1 MSKDKQTIKA
11 LVETLS
17 KLSAA
22 RKQSS
27 DNVTS
32 AKTFLAENSKNEIA
46 VSNDQGY
53 SSLQTNQGGDNSK
66 HLSCVSEQQGVSLS
80 STDGKGAE
88 PLDAR
93 TVGLTKPNIHNE
105 QYSQEDDNNEQSKE
119 QSIQEHVLS
128 TQPRTVPEVGGT
140 NISSENNELA
150 RDPEEFNHYSIP
162 ANSLSAA
169 PEILKVE
176 KETIPCESTG
186 KTAEVYPGD
195 LNNDSR
201 PSENSQYKTLEFADC
216 SQLVSFFDKDLR
228 DGTVLPDG
236 SRASLHPWQV
246 EVAEDLAFAKPNQQH
261 PHKFCLCAA
270 NGSGKD
276 KYVIAPFCIW
286 FALTKVRSRTIIT
299 SSSGVQLSSQTESYI
314 KDLAEKV
321 NTYFNEE
328 VFKIR
333 QRYIYCNWSGSEIR
347 LFATDEKGKAEG
359 YHPWDLTSEMAIIV
373 NEGKTVT
380 DEIHNALRRCTGYN
394 YWLEVSTPG
403 EPLGFFYNA
412 FTSWKFTRH
421 VTSYD
426 CPHLSKDELEA
437 DKIELGEE
445 SAHFRSKHL
454 ALFTSLGG
462 ETIIPAELI
471 NKIVKSPPS
480 NVYKLKRGKSIGI
493 DIAAGG
499 DENAICIVEGNKC
512 LKEYSFRE
520 ADTTITT
527 QRIIHIL
534 EENNIP
540 KDYAHI
546 YCDHGGISKGVADQL
561 REKKWNINGIHNQWP
576 ALGDKKQYGNR
587 GAENWYR
594 VKRLFEELVFDAST
608 LGVTTRKQLASR
620 HYKQGLVGSRIL
632 LERKKDAKAHGRLS
646 PDRADAFILSLTG
659 LTIEDF
665 LKAEKS
671 PNTIVLK
678 VENSFTP
685 SPRQVF
691 ATNKEELEER
701 YDEVTYGTRKIYDGQ
716 PKHKRVFNS
725 LRRIMQ
731 FN

>member
-32 AKTFLAENSKNEIA
+32 AKPFLAENKLLKNEIA
-46 VSNDQGY
+46 VSNDQG
-53 SSLQTNQGGDNSK
+53 SLQTNQGGEKSNNE
-66 HLSCVSEQQGVSLS
+66 SCVSEQQGVSLS
-80 STDGKGAE
+80 SIDGKG
-88 PLDAR
+88 PRLVTAR
-93 TVGLTKPNIHNE
+93 TIELISKNLYDKHYEQGEQDKSQTSLQEEQELSNE
-105 QYSQEDDNNEQSKE
+105 QKQE
-119 QSIQEHVLS
+119 
-128 TQPRTVPEVGGT
+128 
-140 NISSENNELA
+140 EL
-150 RDPEEFNHYSIP
+150 NHYSIP

-176 KETIPCESTG
+176 KETIICESTG
-186 KTAEVYPGD
+186 KTAEIYPGD

-201 PSENSQYKTLEFADC
+201 PSSESQYKTLEFADC

-228 DGTVLPDG
+228 DGTLLQDG
-236 SRASLHPWQV
+236 SWASLHPWQV
-246 EVAEDLAFAKPNQQH
+246 EVAEDLANAKPNQQH

-276 KYVIAPFCIW
+276 KYVIAPFCVW
-286 FALTKVRSRTIIT
+286 FALTKIRSRTIVT

-403 EPLGFFYNA
+403 EPLGFFHNA
-412 FTSWKFTRH
+412 FTTWPNVRH

-454 ALFTSLGG
+454 ALFTSIGG
-462 ETIIPAELI
+462 ETIISAELI
-471 NKIVKSPPS
+471 NKLVKSPPV
-480 NVYKLKRGKSIGI
+480 NIYKLKRGKSIGI

-499 DENAICIVEGNKC
+499 DENAICITEGNKC
-512 LKEYSFRE
+512 LKEYAFRE
-520 ADTTITT
+520 VDVTITAD
-527 QRIIHIL
+527 RIAHIL
-534 EENNIP
+534 TQENIA
-540 KDYAHI
+540 KDCPHI
-546 YCDHGGISKGVADQL
+546 YCDAGGISIGVVYMLRNKGFTVN
-561 REKKWNINGIHNQWP
+561 EIHNQWA
-576 ALGDKKQYGNR
+576 ALGNKKQYGNR

-594 VKRLFEELVFDAST
+594 VKRLFEELIFDAST
-608 LGVTTRKQLASR
+608 LGVLTRKQLASR
-620 HYKQGLVGSRIL
+620 HYKQGLIGARIL
-632 LERKKDAKAHGRLS
+632 LEKKRDAKAHGRPS

-665 LKAEKS
+665 LNAEKS
-671 PNTIVLK
+671 PDKKILNN
-678 VENSFTP
+678 ENNFTP

-691 ATNKEELEER
+691 ATNKEELEEK
-701 YDEVTYGTRKIYDGQ
+701 YDEVTYGLRKIYDGQ

-731 FN
+731 RN